1 MENKE
6 DLVNRLL
13 KEGKVTF
20 KEACVL
26 MDMQSNS
33 NITYPHGPY
42 YWNHSPQHPF
52 YNYVTPTT
60 ELNKVIC

>member
-6 DLVNRLL
+6 ELINRLL
-13 KEGKVTF
+13 KEGKINF

-26 MDMQSNS
+26 MDMKSNS

-42 YWNHSPQHPF
+42 YWYNNLQHPF
-52 YNYVTPTT
+52 YNYTPPTT
-60 ELNKVIC
+60 DINNVIC

>member
-13 KEGKVTF
+13 KEGKINF

-42 YWNHSPQHPF
+42 YWNHT
-52 YNYVTPTT
+52 TPTT